1 MSTVAK
7 NLRVLLYYLNLRV
20 DDMVNFSISKLKSI
34 LYNDHFLNVNSIV
47 DQATGQLIHEL
58 CLIRDESLSSP
69 LSRQEVDIMIS
80 TVCL

>member
-34 LYNDHFLNVNSIV
+34 LHNDHFLNVNSVV
-47 DQATGQLIHEL
+47 DQVTGQLIHEL